1 MRKIIG
7 WVLMVASFVL
17 WGAIAL
23 VPLLDVSTATAASM
37 AVGMLVASELI
48 FLASLALLGKDT
60 VRGLMKR
67 FRRRSPL
74 S

>member
-1 MRKIIG
+1 LIG
-7 WVLMVASFVL
+7 WVLMAASFVV

-23 VPLLDVSTATAASM
+23 VPLLDVSTATAASV
-37 AVGMLVASELI
+37 AVGMLVASEVI
-48 FLASLALLGKDT
+48 FLVSIALLGKDT
-60 VRGLMKR
+60 VRALMQR